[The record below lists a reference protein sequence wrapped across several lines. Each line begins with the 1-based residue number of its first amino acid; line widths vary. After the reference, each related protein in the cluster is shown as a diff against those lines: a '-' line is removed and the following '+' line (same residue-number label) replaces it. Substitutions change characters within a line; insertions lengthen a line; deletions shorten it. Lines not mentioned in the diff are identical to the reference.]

1 MVSPLPHPALV
12 ALGEEVWEGVEV
24 GVGVGVVGGLREDWD
39 LWVGERE
46 GVVER
51 EREGGG
57 LLDTDTEEDT
67 LGVEPPPSG
76 RCWGDPV
83 GRPPV
88 DDWVRVPPL
97 LMEGDGR
104 GEALVVLLPPLGVPV
119 PPPPPSVPLG
129 EVDAVGRRSV
139 GVALCAAFCDT
150 TGLRVVDVDW
160 EALVV
165 GKGSER
171 RGVRELESVAR
182 PLGEVGGEGEEVE
195 EGKGEEE
202 KCGEGE
208 REVEDEGDL
217 EG

>member
-1 MVSPLPHPALV
+1 M

-24 GVGVGVVGGLREDWD
+24 GVGVGVTGGLGEDWD

-57 LLDTDTEEDT
+57 LLDTDAEEDT

-76 RCWGDPV
+76 RSWGDPV

-88 DDWVRVPPL
+88 GDRVRVPPL

-104 GEALVVLLPPLGVPV
+104 GEALTVLLPPPPPFGVPV

-129 EVDAVGRRSV
+129 LVDAVGRRGV
-139 GVALCAAFCDT
+139 GVALWAAFRDI
-150 TGLRVVDVDW
+150 TGLSVVDVDW
-160 EALVV
+160 EALVE
-165 GKGSER
+165 GKGRER

-182 PLGEVGGEGEEVE
+182 PLGEVGGEGEEVV